1 MHKKRGQDET
11 PGEDLQAE
19 FTRLSELLETPSYP
33 GNRVEMLVNGDC
45 IFPAM
50 LQAIDA
56 AEREIC
62 FETFIYWSGS
72 IAHRFAWGLSQAAK
86 RGVKVHVLLDWWGAM
101 KMDEELIVQMR
112 DGGVRV
118 RYFNPLRWW
127 QLRRLN
133 YRTHRKIMVVDREVA
148 FTGGVGIADVWQ
160 GDAASPDQWH
170 DLHYR
175 ITGPVVRCFQ
185 DAFRELWSEVL
196 KEPRLDAADDRPAAL
211 EGRETV
217 TAQVM
222 VSSPRQGS
230 ERAYRAYRYAIETS
244 QQSVRLM
251 TAYFVPDQ
259 DTIAAMIA
267 ASQRGVRFDVMV
279 PGQHIDSTVV
289 RYASRSSWGELLN
302 AGINIHVY
310 DPTMLHAKVMIVDD
324 KWLLIGSANFDNRSF
339 SLNDEIIM
347 TVFSRR
353 FAAEHRELFEQ
364 DSKRCHRLTYRE
376 WKRRG
381 IVCRCQEGISNLVR
395 PHL

>member
-1 MHKKRGQDET
+1 LQSKSGQDENLSD
-11 PGEDLQAE
+11 DLQAE
-19 FTRLSELLETPSYP
+19 FKRLAELLETPAYQ
-33 GNRVEMLVNGDC
+33 GNRIDLLVNGDC
-45 IFPAM
+45 IFPSM

-62 FETFIYWSGS
+62 FETFIYWSGE
-72 IAHRFAWGLSQAAK
+72 IAHRFGWGLIQAAK
-86 RGVKVHVLLDWWGAM
+86 RGVKVHVLLDWWGAL
-101 KMDEELIVQMR
+101 KMDEELIDQMR

-127 QLRRLN
+127 QLKRLN
-133 YRTHRKIMVVDREVA
+133 YRTHRKIMVVDMEVA
-148 FTGGVGIADVWQ
+148 FTGGVGIADVWR

-175 ITGPVVRCFQ
+175 ITGPVVRCFH
-185 DAFRELWSEVL
+185 DAFLELWSEVL
-196 KEPRLDAADDRPAAL
+196 KEPRLAAADETPAAI

-222 VSSPRQGS
+222 TSSPRQGS
-230 ERAYRAYRYAIETS
+230 ERAYRAYRCAIETS
-244 QQSVRLM
+244 QQSLRLM

-267 ASQRGVRFDVMV
+267 ATERGVRFDVMV
-279 PGQHIDSTVV
+279 PGQYIDSTVV
-289 RYASRSSWGELLN
+289 RYASRSSWGKLLN

-324 KWLLIGSANFDNRSF
+324 KWLLVGSANFDNRSF

-347 TVFSRR
+347 TVFSPR
-353 FAAEHRELFEQ
+353 FAAEHRELFER
-364 DSKRCHRLTYRE
+364 DSKRCHSLTHLE
-376 WKRRG
+376 WKHRG
-381 IVCRCQEGISNLVR
+381 IFRRCQEALANLVR